1 MILLRSLLLVSVL
14 LLSAC
19 ESLDGKHILTTA
31 AGGTEI
37 QAERLVAKMLG
48 KPAKPLPYAAADID
62 QPLARMQARW
72 PQIVAELNR
81 GRIGMTDDGL
91 LRVRSAEAQTP
102 ALKKLVRAENLDR
115 QLMYRGL
122 CAEVGYYGGNVIY
135 WLPFTEDTFAQ
146 EWQKQAPAG
155 WWYLDE
161 NGRWQQKTVPATD
174 AGKKN

>member
-1 MILLRSLLLVSVL
+1 MILLRSLFVAIVL
-14 LLSAC
+14 LLTAC

-48 KPAKPLPYAAADID
+48 KPAKPLPYTSADID
-62 QPLARMQARW
+62 QPLARMSTRW
-72 PQIVAELNR
+72 PQIAAELNR
-81 GRIGMTDDGL
+81 GSIGMTDDGM
-91 LRVRSAEAQTP
+91 LRVRLADGRLAQ
-102 ALKKLVRAENLDR
+102 LKTLVRNENYDR
-115 QLMYRGL
+115 QRLYRGL

-146 EWQKQAPAG
+146 EWLKQAPAG

-161 NGRWQQKTVPATD
+161 AGRWQQKAQQETLQ
-174 AGKKN
+174 KKP